1 MSAGSPAARRS
12 WSSTSVRSAA
22 SAPTPCGR
30 GSACWPGPTA
40 VASSGR
46 RAARVAVG
54 DQDVRSAAE
63 AVGLITETAEA
74 LPRNPNETLLVQSL
88 FVRLAALAA

>member
-1 MSAGSPAARRS
+1 M
-12 WSSTSVRSAA
+12 
-22 SAPTPCGR
+22 
-30 GSACWPGPTA
+30 
-40 VASSGR
+40 
-46 RAARVAVG
+46 G

>member
-1 MSAGSPAARRS
+1 
-12 WSSTSVRSAA
+12 V
-22 SAPTPCGR
+22 
-30 GSACWPGPTA
+30 
-40 VASSGR
+40 V
-46 RAARVAVG
+46 RAAGATVTIG
-54 DQDVRSAAE
+54 DQDVRSATE